1 MNEKEEAIKENC
13 RNDFGA
19 CWDLAGNTEVSVE
32 LFLWL
37 KENYEN
43 LCRTQRWGLT
53 DAQTEFHWS
62 LDDDA
67 GYRSVYLEESLWS
80 NPLMPEYMLIDEA
93 DLADDTQHIES
104 IMMNPNCPR
113 SVIESIS
120 NIRYEDREWMEDVG
134 EEDIEDL
141 RQLAVDLLGTRD
153 QS

>member
-1 MNEKEEAIKENC
+1 
-13 RNDFGA
+13 
-19 CWDLAGNTEVSVE
+19 
-32 LFLWL
+32 
-37 KENYEN
+37 
-43 LCRTQRWGLT
+43 
-53 DAQTEFHWS
+53 
-62 LDDDA
+62 
-67 GYRSVYLEESLWS
+67 
-80 NPLMPEYMLIDEA
+80 MPEYMLIDEA